1 LQGSQILAA
10 AEALYIS
17 KSKSTHD
24 DRFVEALRE
33 VLELREIYLDKPNSN
48 QAELI
53 AGEQDLII
61 ASPLSTGINSIPQS
75 SNATIIGICMAYEI
89 NEEAK
94 EKNRFDEI
102 YENIKRCSAIVCDC
116 DYIEN
121 ELRSRF
127 AFAGEI
133 LKIAYGCDQEIFQ
146 SVPFENQQE
155 LRIISTRNWTPIHSN
170 TTSIEALRA
179 LQDGTLKFE
188 AKFYG
193 VGIGLTQEL
202 RESVSSEFSDKIQFL
217 GRFIQEDLPS
227 AFSKSEI
234 YLSASISDGTSVSL
248 LEAMASGRLCIC
260 RDFPSNR
267 EWITNGI
274 NGFLFT
280 TPSELAE
287 ILISI
292 SQLSFEEK
300 SLISNAARE
309 SVLTRG
315 NWEIMRTNLIN
326 FTKHWIKQ

>member
-1 LQGSQILAA
+1 MAA
-10 AEALYIS
+10 TEALYIS

-33 VLELREIYLDKPNSN
+33 VLELREIYLDKPTSN

-53 AGEQDLII
+53 TGEQNLII

-94 EKNRFDEI
+94 EKNKFDEI
-102 YENIKRCSAIVCDC
+102 YENINRCSAIVCDC

-121 ELRSRF
+121 ELRGRF

-146 SVPFENQQE
+146 SVPFENQE
-155 LRIISTRNWTPIHSN
+155 KLRIISTRNWTPIHSN
-170 TTSIEALRA
+170 TTSIEALRE
-179 LQDGTLKFE
+179 LQEGTLKFE

-193 VGIGLTQEL
+193 VGIEFTQEL

-217 GRFIQEDLPS
+217 GRFVQEDLPS

-248 LEAMASGRLCIC
+248 LEAMAAGRLCIC

-267 EWITNGI
+267 EWIKNGV

-280 TPSELAE
+280 TPSDLAE
-287 ILISI
+287 ILTSI

-326 FTKHWIKQ
+326 FIKNWIKQ